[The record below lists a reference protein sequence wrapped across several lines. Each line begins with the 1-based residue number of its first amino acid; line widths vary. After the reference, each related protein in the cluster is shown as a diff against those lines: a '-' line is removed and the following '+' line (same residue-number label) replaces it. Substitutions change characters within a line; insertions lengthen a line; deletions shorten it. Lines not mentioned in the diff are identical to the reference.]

1 MANALRANESTV
13 RPRERAYARCCRE
26 RDGACRS
33 TSQRRAAS
41 PTTAGARPAPIRS
54 GYRDRSEQEAEPP
67 GTIRKPRRVR
77 LRRVRVAW
85 VSLLNPTPRGKFRAV
100 KSLFCFFQRLPAP
113 FAGPPPF
120 FFLPHIAPGMLWEF
134 RYSVVTPLNP
144 H

>member
-1 MANALRANESTV
+1 NRRPAPARRDGRSRIAGGYRALAGRAVPTPRIPPETRMANALRANESTV

-85 VSLLNPTPRGKFRAV
+85 VFLLNPTPRGKFRAV
-100 KSLFCFFQRLPAP
+100 KSLFWFF
-113 FAGPPPF
+113 
-120 FFLPHIAPGMLWEF
+120 
-134 RYSVVTPLNP
+134 
-144 H
+144 